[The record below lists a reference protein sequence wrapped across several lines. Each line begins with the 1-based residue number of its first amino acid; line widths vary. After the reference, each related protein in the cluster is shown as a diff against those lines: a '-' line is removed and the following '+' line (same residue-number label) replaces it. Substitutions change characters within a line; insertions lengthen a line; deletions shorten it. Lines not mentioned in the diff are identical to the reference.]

1 MKKCFLLSIAIFA
14 CAFFS
19 FAQVLKINQ
28 MQWNEDYTERA
39 FIKEIQPGDEIT
51 MSTEGDVVVFDSDVI
66 NTSGVAQN
74 VNLKLE
80 VSDYTEGIGISAC
93 WGDCLEPWNFNF
105 RPVELGDIPEIFSV
119 DYSNFDGIEDS
130 KARITCTFSVE
141 GYDDFVFHIQ
151 FGDAVSVNEP
161 VITKNRAYPNPAT
174 SIVNIDYALNKNCE
188 NAQICLYNIL
198 GMSVYEQVLDVRE
211 ETTTMDVSNFAS
223 GVYFY
228 AIKVDGKAVETKK
241 LVISR

>member
-39 FIKEIQPGDEIT
+39 FIKEIQPGDEIK
-51 MSTEGDVVVFDSDVI
+51 MSTEGDVVIFDSDVM
-66 NTSGVAQN
+66 NTSDVTQN
-74 VNLKLE
+74 VSLKLE
-80 VSDYTEGIGISAC
+80 VSGYTEGIDVSAC

-105 RPVELGDIPEIFSV
+105 RLVELGDIPEIFSV
-119 DYSNFDGIEDS
+119 DYITNGIEDS
-130 KARITCTFSVE
+130 KALVTCTFSVE
-141 GYDDFVFHIQ
+141 GYDDLVFYIQ
-151 FGDAVSVNEP
+151 FGESVSVNEP
-161 VITKNRAYPNPAT
+161 VITKNRAYPNPAA
-174 SIVNIDYALNKNCE
+174 SVVNIDYALNKNCG

-198 GMSVYEQVLDVRE
+198 GMSVYEQTLDVQE
-211 ETTTMDVSNFAS
+211 ETTAIDVSNFAS

-228 AIKVDGKAVETKK
+228 AIKVDGKALETKK
-241 LVISR
+241 VVISH

>member
-28 MQWNEDYTERA
+28 MEMNDAGERV
-39 FIKEIQPGDEIT
+39 FVKEIQSGDEVAI
-51 MSTEGDVVVFDSDVI
+51 STEEDYPMFDSDVM
-66 NTSGVAQN
+66 NTSNVAQS

-80 VSDYTEGIGISAC
+80 VSDYTEGIDVSAC
-93 WGDCLEPWNFNF
+93 WGLCLDPWNFDF
-105 RPVELGDIPEIFSV
+105 RPVELGDIPEIFNV
-119 DYSNFDGIEDS
+119 DYVTNGIEKS
-130 KARITCTFSVE
+130 KALVTCTFSVE
-141 GYDDFVFHIQ
+141 GYDDFVFYIQ
-151 FGDAVSVNEP
+151 FGEEVSVNEP
-161 VITKNRAYPNPAT
+161 VITKNQAYPNPAA
-174 SIVNIDYALNKNCE
+174 SVVNIDYALNKNCK

-198 GMSVYEQVLDVRE
+198 GMSVYEQPLDVQK
-211 ETTTMDVSNFAS
+211 ETAAMDVSTFAT